1 MTINFGPSDAVRT
14 DKGPST
20 ASKTSWF
27 DSAARTYKRNI
38 MGGRVV
44 ELRSQ
49 ELGLG
54 KLQNGYQF
62 IDE

>member
-38 MGGRVV
+38 MGGEGSRTKKSGTGIRKMTKRVSV
-44 ELRSQ
+44 YR
-49 ELGLG
+49 
-54 KLQNGYQF
+54 
-62 IDE
+62 

>member
-14 DKGPST
+14 DKGPSI

-54 KLQNGYQF
+54 K
-62 IDE
+62 